1 MSRDSH
7 IVSSFDDDLNQI
19 ETLLLEMGALV
30 ENQIE
35 NAARSLIRR
44 DVEIGE
50 KVIITDKAIDN
61 LEFEIDNCTVRILA
75 LRSPKA
81 QDLRMVVIAPKIAAN
96 LERIGDYCKNIA
108 KRVNVLVNG
117 RQLGSADITIESM
130 NDFVQEMVHDVLD
143 ALKRRDQDKAT
154 DVWLRDRNVDQ
165 MHNTLFRELLTH
177 MMEDP
182 RSISDCMHLLFIAK
196 NIERMGDHATSIA
209 EKVYY
214 FVSGKMLEDER
225 PKSDTTSSTT
235 IDSDEADEL
244 KCD

>member
-1 MSRDSH
+1 MNRDSH
-7 IVSSFDDDLNQI
+7 IVSSFDDDLNQL

-30 ENQIE
+30 ESQIA
-35 NAARSLIRR
+35 NAAKALNRR
-44 DVEIGE
+44 NVRVGE
-50 KVIITDKAIDN
+50 KVIIADKAIDN
-61 LEFEIDNCTVRILA
+61 LEHEIDNCTVRILA

-108 KRVNVLVNG
+108 KRVNVLANG
-117 RQLGSADITIESM
+117 RQLDSADLTIEAM
-130 NDFVQEMVHDVLD
+130 NEFVQEMVHDVLES
-143 ALKRRDQDKAT
+143 LIRKDQELAS
-154 DVWLRDRNVDQ
+154 DVRLRDKNVDQ

-182 RSISDCMHLLFIAK
+182 RSISECMHLLFIAK

-209 EKVYY
+209 EKVHYL
-214 FVSGKMLEDER
+214 VSGEILEDER

-235 IDSDEADEL
+235 IDSDDADNL
-244 KCD
+244 KRD